1 MSASASSASSAG
13 PAAPGSTVLYQVVSH
28 LLSYPDAELI
38 ERLPLLRAA
47 LDECAAT
54 GAPAPRWGRR
64 QRTPALD
71 HAALAG
77 VATLVDHLE
86 ATGLRE
92 LERTYVETFDLS
104 RKHAL
109 YLSYWTDGDTRRRGE
124 VLGRFKQAYRD
135 TGLMVTPG
143 GELPDYLPLVLEY
156 AAVADPVAGRG
167 LLVEFRPSLEMLR
180 LALEEAASPYAAAVS
195 AVCSTLPGA
204 SPADRQAV
212 MALAGVGPPA
222 EAVGLEP
229 YDARLLPVR
238 GT

>member
-1 MSASASSASSAG
+1 MSAPTSSAG
-13 PAAPGSTVLYQVVSH
+13 PAAPGTAVLYQVVSH

-47 LDECAAT
+47 LDECHAAGT
-54 GAPAPRWGRR
+54 APPRGWGRR
-64 QRTPALD
+64 RRTPSLD
-71 HAALAG
+71 PAALAA
-77 VATLVDHLE
+77 VAALVEHLE

-92 LERTYVETFDLS
+92 LERAYVETFDLS

-124 VLGRFKQAYRD
+124 VLGRFKQAFRD

-143 GELPDYLPLVLEY
+143 GELPDYVPLVLEY
-156 AAVADPVAGRG
+156 AAVADPVAGRE

-204 SPADRQAV
+204 SPEDRQAV

-238 GT
+238 GK